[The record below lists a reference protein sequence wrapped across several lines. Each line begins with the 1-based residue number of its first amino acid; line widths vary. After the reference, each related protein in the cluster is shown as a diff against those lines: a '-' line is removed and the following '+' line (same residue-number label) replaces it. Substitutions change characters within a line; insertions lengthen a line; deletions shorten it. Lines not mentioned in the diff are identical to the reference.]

1 MASAVITWPAIKGDG
16 GDSLMGVNCA
26 ISRIEKEERLVS
38 HMGIKSRILS
48 DTHTV
53 HNSPHF
59 AEFSYKKKNMA
70 SASWLKSGTCSEMC
84 LTHPPTHLV
93 SSDLRPQALVK
104 VYKELWG
111 VSG

>member
-1 MASAVITWPAIKGDG
+1 MASAFWQQ
-16 GDSLMGVNCA
+16 
-26 ISRIEKEERLVS
+26 
-38 HMGIKSRILS
+38 
-48 DTHTV
+48 
-53 HNSPHF
+53 
-59 AEFSYKKKNMA
+59 AETS
-70 SASWLKSGTCSEMC
+70 SEIC